1 MPYQTISGS
10 SKKMGK
16 TAIDDLLDLDEYDP
30 DYLENMN
37 NNIPKPQYK
46 AIRGGNMRTM
56 LNDNQSGMQGLP
68 DDFPQTLGPLQ
79 KQKMLE
85 QQQNP
90 FMQHREMPK
99 NIPLKSSQGIGMSP
113 GNHGMGR
120 GGPNPNTMSYHPHA
134 APQPHGAPLSHPH
147 GASNPRPN
155 MGMHQQPQIV
165 EGFHPSAPLSCQK
178 VCDHVTGCKICKK
191 YYDTDRTIYIIV
203 IVILIIICLLLLK
216 KALNV

>member
-1 MPYQTISGS
+1 MPYQTISGN
-10 SKKMGK
+10 KKMGK

-30 DYLENMN
+30 DYVDNIN
-37 NNIPKPQYK
+37 NNIPKPHQK

-79 KQKMLE
+79 KQKMME

-90 FMQHREMPK
+90 FTQPNEMPK
-99 NIPLKSSQGIGMSP
+99 NIPLRSSQGIGIGS

-120 GGPNPNTMSYHPHA
+120 GPNPNAMPYRNQ
-134 APQPHGAPLSHPH
+134 PQPQPQHH
-147 GASNPRPN
+147 N
-155 MGMHQQPQIV
+155 MGMHQQFRQQPQIV
-165 EGFHPSAPLSCQK
+165 EGFHPSTPLSCQK
-178 VCDHVTGCKICKK
+178 VCDHVTACKICKK